1 MRQGSLTIAGT
12 GFLAAAHTTPE
23 TLRPL
28 REAEILFYLVGD
40 PVTAEWLEEQNP
52 AAESLSDAYAI
63 GRPRVETY
71 REITERILAA
81 VRQGRRVCAAFYG
94 HPGIFVKPSHD
105 ALRQARREGWPA
117 RMLPGISAEDCLF
130 ADLEIDPLAHGC
142 QSFEATH
149 FVDWRLRFDPEVS
162 LILWQAGAI
171 GVYTTLDGDQWS
183 PEGVRR
189 LTERLLRRYP
199 ASHPVVAYEAP
210 LFSTGRVRRETLPLE
225 RLPDAEVHL
234 ATTLYIPALQEAW
247 DGREPPARGA
257 SAARGRLAVV
267 GTGHGPDQLTPEG
280 RVCLERA
287 HSVVA
292 SGDLLADPARQL
304 LDALDSGGIVCAVFS
319 GHPCIDNLPMAELL
333 GRIRAA
339 GHSARVYP
347 GISWED
353 CLFAD
358 LGIDP
363 GATGRILLR
372 AEDFP
377 RRSRSLESSALLV
390 LRRGEGAPE
399 DLAGALRAFSP
410 DRETVTVYAP
420 PSPTAPEGA
429 AWSVPLE
436 DLARGPLTDGGV
448 AFCLSPGG

>member
-1 MRQGSLTIAGT
+1 MRQGSLTVAGT

-23 TLRPL
+23 TLRHL
-28 REAEILFYLVGD
+28 REAEVLFYLVGD

-52 AAESLSDAYAI
+52 AAESLSDAYAV
-63 GRPRVETY
+63 GKPRIETY
-71 REITERILAA
+71 REITECILAA
-81 VRQGRRVCAAFYG
+81 VRQGRRVCAVFYG
-94 HPGIFVKPSHD
+94 HPGIFVNPSHK
-105 ALRQARREGWPA
+105 ALRQARREGFPA

-149 FVDWRLRFDPEVS
+149 FVDWKLRFDPEVS

-171 GVYTTLDGDQWS
+171 GVYTTLDGEQWS

-189 LTERLLRRYP
+189 LTAGLLRRYP

-210 LFSTGRVRRETLPLE
+210 LFSTDRVRRETIPLE

-234 ATTLYIPALQEAW
+234 ATTLYIPALEEAW
-247 DGREPPARGA
+247 DGRERPVPSRG
-257 SAARGRLAVV
+257 GRLAVV
-267 GTGHGPDQLTPEG
+267 GTGHGSDQLTPEA

-287 HSVVA
+287 RSVLA
-292 SGDLLADPARQL
+292 GGDLLADPARQV
-304 LDALDSGGIVCAVFS
+304 LDALDSGGIACAVFS
-319 GHPCIDNLPMAELL
+319 GHPCVENPSLAELL
-333 GRIRAA
+333 GRVRAA
-339 GHSARVYP
+339 GHAARVYP

-363 GATGRILLR
+363 GASGRILLR
-372 AEDFP
+372 AGDFP
-377 RRSRSLESSALLV
+377 RRSRSLESSAVLI
-390 LRRGEGAPE
+390 LRRGEDEPE
-399 DLAGALRAFSP
+399 DLADALRAFSP
-410 DRETVTVYAP
+410 GREAVTVYAP
-420 PSPTAPEGA
+420 PSPDAPEGT

-436 DLARGPLTDGGV
+436 DVARGPLTGGGV
-448 AFCLSPGG
+448 AFCVLPGG